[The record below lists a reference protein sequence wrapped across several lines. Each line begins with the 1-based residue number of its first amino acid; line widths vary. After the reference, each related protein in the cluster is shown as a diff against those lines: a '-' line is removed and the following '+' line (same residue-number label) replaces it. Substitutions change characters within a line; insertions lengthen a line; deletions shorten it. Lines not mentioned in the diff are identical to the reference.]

1 MITIEALT
9 YRLGDRLLFDRASLV
24 LPQRARAGFVG
35 RNGAGK
41 TTLFRLIAGEIAAES
56 GTISLPA
63 RARLG
68 RVEQEAPG
76 GPQALIDFVLAADRE
91 RALLLERAETAHDAH
106 EIAEIHA
113 RLSDIDAHAAPARA
127 AAILDGLGFDAEA
140 QRRPLS
146 EFSGGWRMRVALA
159 AVLFSRPDLLLLD
172 EPTNYLD
179 LEGTLWLVDYLSRY
193 PSSAIVISHD
203 RDLLDASA
211 THIIHLDRARLSLYR
226 GNYSDFEKQR
236 REAQALA
243 AKAGKKDEERRK
255 RLQAFVDRFR
265 AKATKARQA
274 QSRLKL
280 LAKME
285 TAEPIVDAEVLPIE
299 LPSPE
304 RPLSPPI
311 VALDNASVGY
321 GERVVL
327 SRLTLSLSEDD
338 RIGLLGANGNGK
350 TTFAKLL
357 AGRLEP
363 SAGKAVRAAKLA
375 VGFFAQH
382 QLDELDLNATP
393 YEVFARL
400 LPGAAQ
406 AKARAAAA
414 RCGFP
419 GARADTKIER
429 LSGGEKARLLLGIA
443 SFDAPH
449 LLILDEP
456 TNHLDIDSRAALI
469 EAINDYEG
477 AVVLV
482 SHDRRLLEA
491 CADRLWVVEKGGV
504 RVFDGDLDDYARL
517 ALARTSAEASREPPG
532 PEPPRPSAQEPR
544 AADPGA
550 LRRRLAAAEEK
561 VEKLSSLLARVDARL
576 AHPETFAKNPKE
588 AAQLAAQ
595 RSELAEALAAAEEQ
609 WLEAAVRQKV

>member
-9 YRLGDRLLFDRASLV
+9 YRLGDRILFDKASLA

-41 TTLFRLIAGEIAAES
+41 TTLFRLIAAEIAPES

-76 GPQALIDFVLAADRE
+76 GPQPLIDFVLAADRE
-91 RALLLERAETAHDAH
+91 RAELLARAETAHDPH
-106 EIAEIHA
+106 DIAEIHV
-113 RLSDIDAHAAPARA
+113 RLSDIEAHAAPARA
-127 AAILDGLGFDAEA
+127 AAILDGLGFDAQA
-140 QRRPLS
+140 QGRPLA
-146 EFSGGWRMRVALA
+146 EYSGGWRMRVALA
-159 AVLFSRPDLLLLD
+159 AVLFSQPDLLLLD

-203 RDLLDASA
+203 RDLLDAVA
-211 THIIHLDRARLSLYR
+211 THIVHLDRARLSLYR
-226 GNYSDFEKQR
+226 GNYSAFEKQR

-243 AKAGKKDEERRK
+243 AKAGKKDEARRK
-255 RLQAFVDRFR
+255 ELQAFVDRFR

-285 TAEPIVDAEVLPIE
+285 PAEPIVDAEVLPIE

-311 VALDNASVGY
+311 IALENASVGY
-321 GERVVL
+321 GERAVL

-363 SAGKAVRAAKLA
+363 LAGKSVRAAKLT

-382 QLDELDLNATP
+382 QLDDLDLNATP

-400 LPGAAQ
+400 MPAAPQ

-414 RCGFP
+414 RCGFS
-419 GARADTKIER
+419 GARADTKIES
-429 LSGGEKARLLLGIA
+429 LSGGEKARLLLGLA

-469 EAINDYEG
+469 EAINSYEG

-482 SHDRRLLEA
+482 SHDRHLLEA
-491 CADRLWVVEKGGV
+491 CADRLLVVEKGGV
-504 RVFDGDLDDYARL
+504 RVFDGDLDDYARQ
-517 ALARTSAEASREPPG
+517 ALARTSAEARQPPTAA
-532 PEPPRPSAQEPR
+532 PPRPQEPR
-544 AADPGA
+544 AVDNGA

-561 VEKLSSLLARVDARL
+561 VEKLTSLLARVDAKL

-588 AAQLAAQ
+588 AAQLSAQ
-595 RSELAEALAAAEEQ
+595 RSDLAEALAAAEEQ
-609 WLEAAVRQKV
+609 WLEAAVRQTV